1 MGVGEGREEW
11 FTDTGQLVFRAV
23 SSCFEL
29 FRVVDILFG
38 IGARR
43 GHPACGVEF
52 FCSGRL
58 VFLKIGVSTGPLRVQ
73 VCIANAD
80 RLLYVVHPCNRRFDP
95 LTRRRRPKP
104 AGNGRF
110 SFTRLHPLWDAHIS
124 SRLLAASRGFYSSIA
139 PPIFPGNCS
148 IAPGTLRDTSVLFS
162 R

>member
-1 MGVGEGREEW
+1 MEKDAKSGLRIRGN
-11 FTDTGQLVFRAV
+11 
-23 SSCFEL
+23 SCFEL
-29 FRVVDILFG
+29 LRVVDILFG

-124 SRLLAASRGFYSSIA
+124 SRLLAVS
-139 PPIFPGNCS
+139 
-148 IAPGTLRDTSVLFS
+148 TLRLLLQSFQGTVRSLPAHSETHRSSSLADQFS
-162 R
+162 SEL